1 MVKLRN
7 DNGGIWSCL
16 IKRFKKV
23 NHMHIFFAVFA
34 IVLLVESISVTYII
48 STTQA
53 IERQFQV
60 PSKLSG
66 FMVSASD
73 FAYIPVVIFVSYF
86 GSKGNRVKWIGIGT
100 FMTAISHLL
109 ISSSNFLFPV
119 EQQILNYTTLQKRL
133 LPSDE
138 LLLPNAELAKLF
150 DYELINDRIFGSV
163 REDFLKKVIS
173 LNDHSFHVM
182 PRNARNLQNSN
193 EISIANDNYTLNE
206 PLLSKIIQKMHTM
219 IDGNISSSDMSEV
232 KNLLQKYV
240 TERANETLNDLNK
253 IQNSV
258 QAPFAYCSKLIN
270 EMRQIIRTT
279 TCGKKFL
286 YKAPILMLFFGLI
299 GFGVGRSMPW
309 SLGVPLIDDSFSK
322 KNLPAF
328 FAGMNFIR
336 ILGPVCGFLI
346 GSFCSSFYYTLK
358 PPPGL
363 SAKDPTWIG
372 AWWLGYLLIGLLLIG
387 PSTALYFF
395 PVRTKST
402 IIDGS
407 VKDNGC
413 VDQKDI
419 KISIFDKHRS
429 NDIIESPSIFAKFRA
444 LHKAYAE
451 ILQSKI
457 FVGLLVA
464 RSLDLLAFRGY
475 MVFLPKYLETQFGI
489 PQYNVYILMAFFGI
503 FGLAIGAISGG
514 VIVRRHKFSGRGAAI
529 LILVLSMVNIAL
541 FFSKAF
547 FGCYSTVSTVGANGR
562 LTNYNYT
569 QPCNANCDCQSAPLY
584 PICDKSGYAYFSPC
598 HAGCHDVRMI
608 DVRKQE
614 LEFSSCECKP
624 EEVLS
629 RKNCQD
635 NCSLK
640 AALFFILIIIGS
652 FVVGNCLV
660 PGMLLLLRSV
670 PPVHRS
676 IALGFQGFVVS
687 LFASLPSPLIWGAV
701 VDTTCLVWS
710 YTCPE
715 AKGACAIYEPVLL
728 RQRLHFTY
736 VAFRLASAL
745 ADLYVIKHAGGI
757 NILGEEDERQK
768 YPEDM
773 EAPQIAGQSVRCTL
787 C

>member
-1 MVKLRN
+1 MAKVEN
-7 DNGGIWSCL
+7 DDESMWSCL
-16 IKRFKKV
+16 KKCFKKV
-23 NHMHIFFAVFA
+23 NHIHVFFALFA
-34 IVLLVESISVTYII
+34 VVLLVESVSATCII

-53 IERQFQV
+53 IERQFQI

-73 FAYIPVVIFVSYF
+73 FAYIPMVIFVSYF
-86 GSKGNRVKWIGIGT
+86 GSKGNRVKWIGVGT
-100 FMTAISHLL
+100 LITAISHLL

-119 EQQILNYTTLQKRL
+119 EQQILNYTFLHKRL
-133 LPSDE
+133 FPPDK
-138 LLLPNAELAKLF
+138 LLISSAKLAQFF
-150 DYELINDRIFGSV
+150 DYELIKDRINESV
-163 REDFLKKVIS
+163 RKNFLKKIVP
-173 LNDHSFHVM
+173 LNDHSFHVTPSWKM
-182 PRNARNLQNSN
+182 EHGDEVLVAD
-193 EISIANDNYTLNE
+193 ANYTLNE
-206 PLLSKIIQKMHTM
+206 RLLSKIVRKIHAV
-219 IDGNISSSDMSEV
+219 IDGNTSSNDISEV

-240 TERANETLNDLNK
+240 TERANETLADLAK
-253 IQNSV
+253 IQNSAR
-258 QAPFAYCSKLIN
+258 APFAYCSKLIN

-279 TCGKKFL
+279 KCGKKSL
-286 YKAPILMLFFGLI
+286 HKRPIMMLFFGLI
-299 GFGVGRSMPW
+299 GFGVGRCMPW

-322 KNLPAF
+322 KNLPTF

-372 AWWLGYLLIGLLLIG
+372 AWWLGYLFIGLLLIG

-395 PVRTKST
+395 PIRNKST
-402 IIDGS
+402 TT
-407 VKDNGC
+407 KDTIKDDNC
-413 VDQKDI
+413 AEQKEVEMPV
-419 KISIFDKHRS
+419 FDKHRG
-429 NDIIESPSIFAKFRA
+429 NNPMESSICAKFQA
-444 LHKAYAE
+444 LCKAYAE

-475 MVFLPKYLETQFGI
+475 MVFLPKYLEMQFGI
-489 PQYNVYILMAFFGI
+489 PQYKVHILMASFGI
-503 FGLAIGAISGG
+503 FGLAMGAISGAI
-514 VIVRRHKFSGRGAAI
+514 IVRRYKFSGRGAAI
-529 LILVLSMVNIAL
+529 LIMVLSVVNIAL

-562 LTNYNYT
+562 SINYNYT
-569 QPCNANCDCQSAPLY
+569 QSCNANCGCQSAPLY

-598 HAGCHDVRMI
+598 HAGCRDVRI
-608 DVRKQE
+608 TDVRKHE

-629 RKNCQD
+629 RKNCRD
-635 NCSLK
+635 GCSLN
-640 AALFFILIIIGS
+640 AMLFSILITIGS
-652 FVVGNCLV
+652 FAVGNCLV

-687 LFASLPSPLIWGAV
+687 LFASLPSPFIWGAI

-715 AKGACAIYEPVLL
+715 IKGACAIYEPILL

-745 ADLYVIKHAGGI
+745 ADLYVIKHAHGI
-757 NILGEEDERQK
+757 NIVNEADEGPK
-768 YPEDM
+768 HPSGM
-773 EAPQIAGQSVRCTL
+773 MAPHVAGQSVQCTL

>member
-1 MVKLRN
+1 
-7 DNGGIWSCL
+7 
-16 IKRFKKV
+16 
-23 NHMHIFFAVFA
+23 MHIFFAVFA

-66 FMVSASD
+66 FMV
-73 FAYIPVVIFVSYF
+73 ILH
-86 GSKGNRVKWIGIGT
+86 T
-100 FMTAISHLL
+100 FLWLSLCHILALKAI
-109 ISSSNFLFPV
+109 
-119 EQQILNYTTLQKRL
+119 ELNGLKRL